1 MLALVFGRW
10 NLGCLSRQPGQ
21 NSSVPRMGGGGGLER
36 DREGVSSSP
45 RPTSRDDRDED
56 AQHLFPPREGV
67 HLSSLS
73 AGVSLGSLV
82 PFSAFLT
89 PESVSANQSSEFDL
103 WSQ

>member
-1 MLALVFGRW
+1 MSLEGGTWVVYLGSQGKTVLYLVW
-10 NLGCLSRQPGQ
+10 
-21 NSSVPRMGGGGGLER
+21 GGGGLER